1 MYTALSNDRTAIS
14 IDNKKL
20 PAAKCEQCGAKIF
33 PTSLLKEHLTRHRL
47 KNAWFVT
54 ELKKLQA
61 TMAHMR
67 IAE

>member
-1 MYTALSNDRTAIS
+1 MHTALSSGATAIS

-20 PAAKCEQCGAKIF
+20 PAAKCEECGAKVF
-33 PTSLLKEHLTRHRL
+33 PPSLLKPHLTRHRL

-61 TMAHMR
+61 TMARMR
-67 IAE
+67 IA